1 MKKMVFAALAVLA
14 AAAISSTLPAV
25 SAGMN
30 RTVECVDGTVF
41 KFGDDAISDEVACAY
56 NGGVKPAPPLKPR
69 EAKMESTPPA
79 SIKPAR
85 ASAQTTPRKGVP
97 DGTFDSKNKAVAWTA
112 GCYAEFGPNASNPD
126 AALLEKCLGT

>member
-1 MKKMVFAALAVLA
+1 MKKMVFAALAVLT

-30 RTVECVDGTVF
+30 RTVECIDGTVF
-41 KFGDDAISDEVACAY
+41 KFGDDAISDQVACAY
-56 NGGVKPAPPLKPR
+56 NGGVKPKSPFKAQ

-79 SIKPAR
+79 PVKPAR
-85 ASAQTTPRKGVP
+85 ASVQNTPRKDVP

-112 GCYAEFGPNASNPD
+112 GCYAEFGPNATNPD
-126 AALLEKCLGT
+126 ATLLDKCLGN